1 VFQKAVGESFKSYLT
16 HVRMEKAKQLLLEG
30 ELYIYEIADQ
40 VGYSHVHYFTRQFK
54 RFFHASP
61 TEFINQKE

>member
-1 VFQKAVGESFKSYLT
+1 
-16 HVRMEKAKQLLLEG
+16 MLEG